1 MNDFPA
7 IARMLEK
14 RLAEWE
20 NDDDDDESEE
30 GAPAKKGLP
39 EKTKRRLLDASSWA
53 DDARL
58 VSAAKALRQEL
69 GDGLFEDHNIFRD
82 RVDGALKK
90 LGIRLSGPDL
100 KLLLRTVSWRVENAP
115 PVIAKIHKPGKV
127 QADPL
132 RGLFEHPSA
141 SESATGAG
149 APNHPSPSGRG
160 AGEGA
165 ALHPSPSGRGAGGEG
180 TRPVVEYEPDPELR
194 DTEQIAF
201 LEAPPSGLA
210 GGLPTEALAQAGIE
224 SFIRREVLP
233 YTRDAWI
240 DPDPKATKIGYEISF
255 TRHFYQPPQLRTLAE
270 ISADILQLEQ
280 ETEGLL
286 GEITRGV
293 AT

>member
-115 PVIAKIHKPGKV
+115 PVIAKIHKPAKV
-127 QADPL
+127 QPDPL
-132 RGLFEHPSA
+132 RGLFEHPSP
-141 SESATGAG
+141 SGSATGA
-149 APNHPSPSGRG
+149 
-160 AGEGA
+160 GA